1 MTKFVA
7 DNVHSEVEFSVK
19 HMMVTKVKGT
29 FNEYSVEIDTDSM
42 EDFENATLKA
52 SANAATVNTKV
63 ADRDGHLQSEDFF
76 DTEKY
81 PTITFTSS
89 KIEKTGDSFK
99 VTGDLTIK
107 DVTREET
114 IVMEYNGQG
123 KDPMG
128 GGTVHGF
135 EGSFTINREDYGL
148 TWNASLETGGVL
160 VSKDVKVNLELQFQ
174 EAE

>member
-7 DNVHSEVEFSVK
+7 DNIHSEVEFSVK

-42 EDFENATLKA
+42 DNFENATLTA
-52 SANAATVNTKV
+52 SANAATINTGV
-63 ADRDGHLQSEDFF
+63 GDRDGHLQSEDFF
-76 DTEKY
+76 DSEKY
-81 PTITFTSS
+81 PTITFTSNN
-89 KIEKTGDSFK
+89 IEKSGDSYK
-99 VTGDLTIK
+99 VTGDLTIR
-107 DVTREET
+107 DVTKEET
-114 IVMEYNGQG
+114 IVLEYNGQG

-135 EGSFTINREDYGL
+135 EGSFQIDREDYGL

-174 EAE
+174 EAQ